1 MVNLTEGACLLEAID
16 DYPVVQVL
24 SIQKLPSSHF
34 ERYSLVVSN
43 GEFSRSALLA
53 IHMTQ
58 LIQSQ
63 ELSVLCVII
72 MKDFV
77 LTMDQEGTEQ
87 VHFLL
92 LFFIY

>member
-1 MVNLTEGACLLEAID
+1 MVNLTEGACLLEAKG